1 MPVEDQGQAAQGENA
16 GAGSSEQGQQSN
28 SQVID
33 WNKVDLASV
42 PETLVKEHP
51 AFKKVLGETIE
62 RRQQIKTLREQL
74 EALEGEKPTQQ
85 QQVAKPDA
93 ANQSDLAAQLARL
106 SQEMADIRNQTSQ
119 SLRADLVKSAI
130 KRNNLPDEAI
140 QFVQGNTQAEI
151 DASAAALVALAGSS
165 GNSSAGNAGG
175 GNASSDN
182 LRRAIQ
188 ERVRGKGDP
197 ISKTSPFDVGIQR
210 QKGGG
215 GFFSNGR
222 TNEGE

>member
-1 MPVEDQGQAAQGENA
+1 MPVEDQSQAAQGENA
-16 GAGSSEQGQQSN
+16 GAGSSEQGQQSG

-74 EALEGEKPTQQ
+74 EALEGEKPAQQ

-140 QFVQGNTQAEI
+140 QKGKARTISNVKNPRRKTKKVTGTIVRPAVPSSSSVSVSRVETIAVPAQKFKQFLLSLIDIKDSAEKFGI
-151 DASAAALVALAGSS
+151 LIHKDLTVEVISS
-165 GNSSAGNAGG
+165 
-175 GNASSDN
+175 
-182 LRRAIQ
+182 
-188 ERVRGKGDP
+188 
-197 ISKTSPFDVGIQR
+197 
-210 QKGGG
+210 
-215 GFFSNGR
+215 
-222 TNEGE
+222 